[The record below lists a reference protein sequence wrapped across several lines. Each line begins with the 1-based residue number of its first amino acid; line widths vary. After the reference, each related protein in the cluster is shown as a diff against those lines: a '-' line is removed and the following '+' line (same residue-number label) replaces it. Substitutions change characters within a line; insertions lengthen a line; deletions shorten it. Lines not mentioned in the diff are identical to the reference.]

1 MTRMTPLV
9 FALAAAALLSGCES
23 SNKTG
28 EAATSQP
35 VAGSSSH
42 AAPADM
48 AASDNGGVANEGDA
62 LLDANDR
69 AIAENKRMIAMLG
82 RYQAENFEKYE
93 QLRKDCETKMQG
105 TLADSAAP
113 AVARCI
119 QAGW

>member
-9 FALAAAALLSGCES
+9 FALAAAALLGGCERS
-23 SNKTG
+23 DKATG
-28 EAATSQP
+28 AATSQP
-35 VAGSSSH
+35 VARSSSDTG
-42 AAPADM
+42 PADM

-69 AIAENKRMIAMLG
+69 AIAENKRMIALLG
-82 RYQAENFEKYE
+82 RYQAENFGKYE
-93 QLRKDCETKMQG
+93 QLRKDCETKIQG

-113 AVARCI
+113 SVARCI